1 MRAGLQALDLG
12 IPHGWPE
19 YVLHQM
25 VTVMRGGEEV
35 KLSKRA
41 GSYLTLR
48 DLVDEAGRDATRWF
62 LVARKPDSQLTF
74 DIDLARSQS
83 LDNPVYYVQLSHA
96 RICGLFRQAK
106 ERGLAFDLPARPGR
120 SRWTSPTTP
129 RTNWS
134 PPCCAT
140 RTWSPAAGEHLE
152 PHQVAAYLLEL
163 AQTFQTY
170 YNDHQFL
177 VDDAGMRD
185 ARLALAAATRQV
197 LANGLELLGVS
208 APEVM

>member
-1 MRAGLQALDLG
+1 
-12 IPHGWPE
+12 
-19 YVLHQM
+19 M

-48 DLVDEAGRDATRWF
+48 DLIDEAGRDATRWF

-83 LDNPVYYVQLSHA
+83 LDNPVYYVQVSHA
-96 RICGLFRQAK
+96 RMCGLMRQLA
-106 ERGLAFDLPARPGR
+106 ERGLAYDATLGLSRPLEDDDATAELVATLLRYPDVVETAGR
-120 SRWTSPTTP
+120 D
-129 RTNWS
+129 
-134 PPCCAT
+134 
-140 RTWSPAAGEHLE
+140 LE

-163 AQTFQTY
+163 AQSFQSY

-177 VDDAGMRD
+177 VDDADLRS
-185 ARLALAAATRQV
+185 ARLVLAQAARQT
-197 LANGLELLGVS
+197 LANGLSLLGVN